1 MGTITKTEQIE
12 WVELD
17 GKPGTMPDE
26 GNYLCAFS
34 DGTVEVMDIDVDM
47 INDGG
52 WRLMGVWMTHWAD
65 VPAHPNIALAEQAAT
80 LKENDTQ
87 RGVKL

>member
-1 MGTITKTEQIE
+1 MITVIEKIE
-12 WVELD
+12 WTELD
-17 GKPGTMPDE
+17 GKPGTMPDDE
-26 GNYLCAFS
+26 GWYLCAYS
-34 DGTVEVMDIDVDM
+34 NGDVEVMHIDNDD

-52 WRLMGVWMTHWAD
+52 WGRRHCRLTHYAD
-65 VPAHPNIALAEQAAT
+65 VPAHPNIALAEQAKT